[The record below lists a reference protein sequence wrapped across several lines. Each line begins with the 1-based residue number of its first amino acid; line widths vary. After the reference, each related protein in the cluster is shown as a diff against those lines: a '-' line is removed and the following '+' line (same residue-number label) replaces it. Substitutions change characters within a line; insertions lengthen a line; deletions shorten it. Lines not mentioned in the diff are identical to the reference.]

1 MQKKTQGKMQV
12 QTQCAIVSPF
22 VTCAFDL
29 VWILK
34 ILGKVE
40 IIDGRHLEEEVKEKE
55 GVSHMWV
62 MSSHHIIKCDTD
74 SALHRGGRYTLF
86 RCMVCT
92 MFCIFLEILINNRIA
107 IN

>member
-1 MQKKTQGKMQV
+1 MG
-12 QTQCAIVSPF
+12 
-22 VTCAFDL
+22 L
-29 VWILK
+29 
-34 ILGKVE
+34 
-40 IIDGRHLEEEVKEKE
+40 
-55 GVSHMWV
+55 
-62 MSSHHIIKCDTD
+62 SSHHIIKCDTD